1 MMPLS
6 GVTMGR
12 IVDYNMTEE
21 LAHGT
26 YVSCL
31 ARELA
36 RELGKSTEEQDRLA
50 LAGLVHDIGK
60 LKLANY
66 IYGEEKIES
75 PLVVEEMKYVRMH
88 SMLSYGILRDKG
100 FDEDILTAV
109 RHHHENYDGSG
120 YPDHLAGEEIPES
133 SRILRVC
140 DVYAALT
147 SDRPYRKKFSEEEA
161 MSLMIDE
168 INHFDMRIF
177 LAFERVAHRIGAE
190 LKVNFPYSDDVLL
203 AEYEEE
209 KKKETEDGND

>member
-1 MMPLS
+1 
-6 GVTMGR
+6 MGR
-12 IVDYNMTEE
+12 IVDYNLTEE

-36 RELGKSTEEQDRLA
+36 RELGKSEEEQYKLA

-66 IYGEEKIES
+66 IYGEKKIES
-75 PLVVEEMKYVRMH
+75 PLVIEEMKYVRMH
-88 SMLSYGILRDKG
+88 SMLSYGILREKG
-100 FDEDILTAV
+100 FDEYILTAV

-120 YPDHLAGEEIPES
+120 YPDNLAGKAIPES

-147 SDRPYRKKFSEEEA
+147 SDRPYRKRFSDDEA

-168 INHFDMRIF
+168 INHFDMQIF
-177 LAFERVAHRIGAE
+177 LAFERVVHRIGTDY
-190 LKVNFPYSDDVLL
+190 KVTFPDSDDTLL
-203 AEYEEE
+203 AELENDL
-209 KKKETEDGND
+209 KKEIKDGND

>member
-1 MMPLS
+1 
-6 GVTMGR
+6 MGR
-12 IVDYNMTEE
+12 IVDYNLTEE

-36 RELGKSTEEQDRLA
+36 RELGKSEEEQYKLA

-66 IYGEEKIES
+66 IYGEKKIES
-75 PLVVEEMKYVRMH
+75 PLVIEEMKYVRMH
-88 SMLSYGILRDKG
+88 SMLSYGILREKG
-100 FDEDILTAV
+100 FDEYILTAV

-120 YPDHLAGEEIPES
+120 YPDNLEGKAIPES

-147 SDRPYRKKFSEEEA
+147 SDRPYRKRFSEEEA

-168 INHFDMRIF
+168 INHFDMQIF
-177 LAFERVAHRIGAE
+177 LAFERVVHRIGTDY
-190 LKVNFPYSDDVLL
+190 KVTFPDSDDTLL
-203 AEYEEE
+203 AELENDL
-209 KKKETEDGND
+209 KKEIKDGND

>member
-1 MMPLS
+1 
-6 GVTMGR
+6 MGR
-12 IVDYNMTEE
+12 IVDYNLTEE

-36 RELGKSTEEQDRLA
+36 RELGKSEEEQYKLA

-66 IYGEEKIES
+66 IYGEKKIES
-75 PLVVEEMKYVRMH
+75 PLVIEEMKYVRMH
-88 SMLSYGILRDKG
+88 SMLSYGILREKG
-100 FDEDILTAV
+100 FDEYILTAV

-120 YPDHLAGEEIPES
+120 YPDNLEGKAIPES

-147 SDRPYRKKFSEEEA
+147 SDRPYRKRFSDDEA

-168 INHFDMRIF
+168 INHFDMQIF
-177 LAFERVAHRIGAE
+177 LAFERVVHRIGTDY
-190 LKVNFPYSDDVLL
+190 KVTFPDSDDTLL
-203 AEYEEE
+203 AELENDL
-209 KKKETEDGND
+209 KKEIKDAND

>member
-1 MMPLS
+1 
-6 GVTMGR
+6 MGR
-12 IVDYNMTEE
+12 IVDYNLTEE

-36 RELGKSTEEQDRLA
+36 RELGKSEEEQYKLA

-66 IYGEEKIES
+66 IYGEKKIES
-75 PLVVEEMKYVRMH
+75 PLVIEEMKYVRMH

-100 FDEDILTAV
+100 FDDYILTAV
-109 RHHHENYDGSG
+109 RHHHENFDGSG
-120 YPDHLAGEEIPES
+120 YPDNLEGEAIPES

-147 SDRPYRKKFSEEEA
+147 SDRPYRKRFSEEEA

-177 LAFERVAHRIGAE
+177 LAFERVVHRIGADY
-190 LKVNFPYSDDVLL
+190 KVTFPYSDDKLL
-203 AEYEEE
+203 AEFEEGEE
-209 KKKETEDGND
+209 KETLDGND

>member
-1 MMPLS
+1 
-6 GVTMGR
+6 MGR
-12 IVDYNMTEE
+12 IVDYNLTEE

-36 RELGKSTEEQDRLA
+36 RELGKSEEEQYKLA

-66 IYGEEKIES
+66 IYGEKKIES
-75 PLVVEEMKYVRMH
+75 PLVIEEMKYVRMH
-88 SMLSYGILRDKG
+88 SMLSYGILREKG
-100 FDEDILTAV
+100 FDEYILTAV

-120 YPDHLAGEEIPES
+120 YPDNLEGKAIPES

-168 INHFDMRIF
+168 INHFDMQIF
-177 LAFERVAHRIGAE
+177 LAFERVVHRIGTDY
-190 LKVNFPYSDDVLL
+190 KVTFPDSDDTLL
-203 AEYEEE
+203 AELENDL
-209 KKKETEDGND
+209 KKEIKDGND

>member
-1 MMPLS
+1 
-6 GVTMGR
+6 MGR
-12 IVDYNMTEE
+12 IVDYNLTEE

-36 RELGKSTEEQDRLA
+36 RELGKSEEEQYKLA

-66 IYGEEKIES
+66 IYGEKKIES
-75 PLVVEEMKYVRMH
+75 PLVIEEMKYVRMH
-88 SMLSYGILRDKG
+88 SMLSYGILREKG
-100 FDEDILTAV
+100 FDEYILTAV

-120 YPDHLAGEEIPES
+120 YPDNLEGKAIPES

-147 SDRPYRKKFSEEEA
+147 SDRPYRKRFSDDEA
-161 MSLMIDE
+161 MGLMIDE
-168 INHFDMRIF
+168 INHFDMQIF
-177 LAFERVAHRIGAE
+177 LAFERVVHRIGAAF
-190 LKVNFPYSDDVLL
+190 KVTFPDSDDTLL
-203 AEYEEE
+203 AELENDL
-209 KKKETEDGND
+209 KKEIKDGND

>member
-1 MMPLS
+1 
-6 GVTMGR
+6 MGR
-12 IVDYNMTEE
+12 IVDYNLTEE

-36 RELGKSTEEQDRLA
+36 RELGKSEEEQYELA
-50 LAGLVHDIGK
+50 LAGLVHDVGK

-66 IYGEEKIES
+66 IYGEKKIES
-75 PLVVEEMKYVRMH
+75 PLVIEEMKYVRMH
-88 SMLSYGILRDKG
+88 SMLSYGILLEQGYD
-100 FDEDILTAV
+100 DYILTAV
-109 RHHHENYDGSG
+109 RHHHENFDGSG
-120 YPDHLAGEEIPES
+120 YPDNLEGEAIPES

-177 LAFERVAHRIGAE
+177 LAFERVVHRIGTKY
-190 LKVNFPYSDDVLL
+190 KVTFPYSDDTLL
-203 AEYEEE
+203 AELEGDKEEGD
-209 KKKETEDGND
+209 KDGND

>member
-1 MMPLS
+1 
-6 GVTMGR
+6 MGR
-12 IVDYNMTEE
+12 IVDYNLTEE

-36 RELGKSTEEQDRLA
+36 RELGKSEEDQYKLA

-66 IYGEEKIES
+66 IYGEKKIES
-75 PLVVEEMKYVRMH
+75 PLVIEEMKYVRMH
-88 SMLSYGILRDKG
+88 SMLSYGILREKG
-100 FDEDILTAV
+100 FDEYILTAV

-120 YPDHLAGEEIPES
+120 YPDNLEGKAIPES

-147 SDRPYRKKFSEEEA
+147 SDRPYRKRFSDDEA

-168 INHFDMRIF
+168 INHFDMQIF
-177 LAFERVAHRIGAE
+177 LAFERVVHRIGTDY
-190 LKVNFPYSDDVLL
+190 KVTFPDSDDTLL
-203 AEYEEE
+203 AELENDL
-209 KKKETEDGND
+209 KKEIKDGND

>member
-1 MMPLS
+1 
-6 GVTMGR
+6 MGR
-12 IVDYNMTEE
+12 IVDYNLTEE

-36 RELGKSTEEQDRLA
+36 RELGKSEEEQYKLA

-66 IYGEEKIES
+66 IYGEKKIES
-75 PLVVEEMKYVRMH
+75 PLVIEEMKYVRMH
-88 SMLSYGILRDKG
+88 SMLSYGILREKG
-100 FDEDILTAV
+100 FDEYILTAV

-120 YPDHLAGEEIPES
+120 YPDNLEGKAIPES

-147 SDRPYRKKFSEEEA
+147 SDRPYRKRFSDDEA

-168 INHFDMRIF
+168 INHFDMQIF
-177 LAFERVAHRIGAE
+177 LAFERVVHRIGTDY
-190 LKVNFPYSDDVLL
+190 KVTFPDSDDTLL
-203 AEYEEE
+203 EELE
-209 KKKETEDGND
+209 NDLKKEIKDGND

>member
-1 MMPLS
+1 
-6 GVTMGR
+6 MGR
-12 IVDYNMTEE
+12 IVDYNLTEE

-36 RELGKSTEEQDRLA
+36 RELGKSEEEQYKLA

-66 IYGEEKIES
+66 IYGEKKIES
-75 PLVVEEMKYVRMH
+75 PLVIEEMKYVRMH
-88 SMLSYGILRDKG
+88 SMLSYGILREKG
-100 FDEDILTAV
+100 FDEYILTAV

-120 YPDHLAGEEIPES
+120 YPDNLEGKAIPES

-147 SDRPYRKKFSEEEA
+147 SDRPYRKRFSDDEA

-168 INHFDMRIF
+168 INHFDMQIF
-177 LAFERVAHRIGAE
+177 LAFERVVHRIGTDF
-190 LKVNFPYSDDVLL
+190 KVTFPDSDDTLL
-203 AEYEEE
+203 AELENDL
-209 KKKETEDGND
+209 KKEIKDGND

>member
-1 MMPLS
+1 
-6 GVTMGR
+6 MGR
-12 IVDYNMTEE
+12 IVDYNLTEE

-36 RELGKSTEEQDRLA
+36 RELGKSEEEQYKLA

-66 IYGEEKIES
+66 IYGEKKIES
-75 PLVVEEMKYVRMH
+75 PLVIEEMKYVRMH
-88 SMLSYGILRDKG
+88 SMLSYGILREKG
-100 FDEDILTAV
+100 FDEYILTAV

-120 YPDHLAGEEIPES
+120 YPDNLEGKAIPES

-147 SDRPYRKKFSEEEA
+147 SDRPYRKRFSDDEA

-168 INHFDMRIF
+168 INHFDMQIF
-177 LAFERVAHRIGAE
+177 LAFERVVHRIGTDY
-190 LKVNFPYSDDVLL
+190 KVTFPDSDDTLL
-203 AEYEEE
+203 AELENDL
-209 KKKETEDGND
+209 KKEIKDGND

>member
-1 MMPLS
+1 
-6 GVTMGR
+6 MGR
-12 IVDYNMTEE
+12 SVDYNLTEE

-36 RELGKSTEEQDRLA
+36 RELGKSEEEQYKLA

-66 IYGEEKIES
+66 IYGEKKIES
-75 PLVVEEMKYVRMH
+75 PLVIEEMKYVRMH
-88 SMLSYGILRDKG
+88 SMLSYGILREKG
-100 FDEDILTAV
+100 FDEYILTAV

-120 YPDHLAGEEIPES
+120 YPDNLEGKAIPES

-147 SDRPYRKKFSEEEA
+147 SDRPYRKRFSDDEA
-161 MSLMIDE
+161 MGLMIDE
-168 INHFDMRIF
+168 INHFDMQIF
-177 LAFERVAHRIGAE
+177 LAFERVVHRIGADF
-190 LKVNFPYSDDVLL
+190 KVTFPDSDDTLL
-203 AEYEEE
+203 AELENDL
-209 KKKETEDGND
+209 KKEIKDGND